1 MKTLIGD
8 LVYYHEKR
16 TDVSG
21 PRRWIKEIGIV
32 VDIEDYTF
40 QPEWGDTCIVMLAS
54 NRVVAVPPRSEIIR
68 YIVRV

>member
-1 MKTLIGD
+1 
-8 LVYYHEKR
+8 
-16 TDVSG
+16 VSG